1 MAYNREG
8 EGGMRSIYTNSRS
21 SPCVL
26 AISMRYVCWKLH
38 AALACSTLL
47 LGCSANVP
55 VDPAGQLE
63 GLGATLR
70 RDPAGRVV
78 AVRFRVKS
86 IVDDEA
92 LRHVASLRY
101 ISSLDLDRT
110 PITDA
115 GLLHLRQL
123 SRLRELRLRGTRVT
137 VTGLTHLRGLRK
149 LEDLQLASCGM
160 VTDAAVPALQHLT
173 SLRKLAIRGTRLTPG
188 GLRTLRERMP
198 DCEIY

>member
-1 MAYNREG
+1 MG
-8 EGGMRSIYTNSRS
+8 SIDTKSEATARLMPLS
-21 SPCVL
+21 L
-26 AISMRYVCWKLH
+26 RRVCWQVP
-38 AALACSTLL
+38 AALVCCSLF
-47 LGCSANVP
+47 LGCSSNVP
-55 VDPAGQLE
+55 IDPAGQLE

-70 RDPAGRVV
+70 RDAEGRVV
-78 AVRFRVKS
+78 SVRFRVKS

-92 LRHVASLRY
+92 LRHVAALRH

-137 VTGLTHLRGLRK
+137 VAGLMHLRGLRE
-149 LEDLQLASCGM
+149 LEDLQLASCAQ

-173 SLRKLAIRGTRLTPG
+173 SLRKLAIGGTRLTPG
-188 GLRTLRERMP
+188 GLRSLRERMP